1 MFKVGGFE
9 GGFSKVST
17 ILFTNI
23 YNFTENYDI
32 YRSDNVNLG
41 DITVV
46 IS

>member
-23 YNFTENYDI
+23 YNFTENYDM